1 LLSLKPFYAFF
12 RVCFFGGA
20 RFLYTRGA
28 SLRELERLSRS
39 EHPLLRA
46 VACLAMLRRKDAD
59 HLAVINGHL
68 DDTAL
73 IRPIGASGV

>member
-1 LLSLKPFYAFF
+1 LFF
-12 RVCFFGGA
+12 SWCSFPVHP
-20 RFLYTRGA
+20 GA

-39 EHPLLRA
+39 ENPLLRA